1 MWWRSKDQSFEFV
14 AWCHMLLHTNDDT
27 RLTWSRKCSVTRRR
41 CWLRSRPRLLSVVL
55 NANSDHLLK
64 ISPHPYSPVVPTHGR
79 SGIQTTWALE
89 WGKLIMSFLHPPKW
103 WCENVCPRFFFFFF
117 GHFLSH
123 LKVSCSKCI
132 SLNKAPELCVAIPF
146 KPNVN
151 ICSRPF
157 DRFAHSQRERTFRY
171 WGHILCDGFSSVM
184 ISTDKILSERS
195 TCSLRQYI
203 LSPEKKVSHFLPPCN
218 KACEHF
224 GFHSCVHL
232 YNFIQYTH
240 TFTSGIVEPRKH
252 SFDSSTHFLFLQ
264 DRGQWQHT
272 CW

>member
-103 WCENVCPRFFFFFF
+103 WCENVCPRFFFFFWSLPLTSESF
-117 GHFLSH
+117 LQQVHFTQQGTRTLRCNSIQTECKYLQSSIWQICSQPERKDIPILRPYFVWWVLICHDFHRQNPERAFNVFFEAIYPIAGEKGQSLFATLQQGLRAFRFPFMCASVQLHPIHSH
-123 LKVSCSKCI
+123 IYQWNCR
-132 SLNKAPELCVAIPF
+132 APETFLWF
-146 KPNVN
+146 Q
-151 ICSRPF
+151 
-157 DRFAHSQRERTFRY
+157 HSFP
-171 WGHILCDGFSSVM
+171 
-184 ISTDKILSERS
+184 
-195 TCSLRQYI
+195 
-203 LSPEKKVSHFLPPCN
+203 LSP
-218 KACEHF
+218 
-224 GFHSCVHL
+224 
-232 YNFIQYTH
+232 
-240 TFTSGIVEPRKH
+240 R
-252 SFDSSTHFLFLQ
+252 
-264 DRGQWQHT
+264 
-272 CW
+272 